1 MTVFQDGIYQ
11 KILISELGTIQSEIL
26 TPAQNLKAQRFLTV
40 LSRDILSLRCDF
52 MSNVCISVSKNKKGK
67 AESFEIT
74 MDDSYPFIYETAFF
88 SFQLK
93 DKISTINEALIAY
106 NLNNNQTEHAFEI
119 LLRNDSDDEYADP
132 VLRISDFQEFNR
144 NLAMI
149 DKIFSYDGRLVKFF
163 NKKGFSVAY
172 YTEND
177 SFSMFETHNFCT
189 QYPSILLSSEM
200 VDIRVQTTH
209 IEMSFG
215 HNNLFKISSQHL
227 KEEHIENLKSTVLFH
242 YNLQANEN
250 QVDLKDLVTVF
261 EMKAI

>member
-1 MTVFQDGIYQ
+1 MTVFQDGVCQ
-11 KILISELGTIQSEIL
+11 KIMISELGTIQSEML
-26 TPAQNLKAQRFLTV
+26 TPAQNLKVQRFLTV

-52 MSNVCISVSKNKKGK
+52 MSNVYISISQNNKGK
-67 AESFEIT
+67 AESFEIV
-74 MDDSYPFIYETAFF
+74 MDDSYPFIYESAFF

-119 LLRNDSDDEYADP
+119 LLRNDSDDEYVDP
-132 VLRISDFQEFNR
+132 VLNISDFQEFNQ
-144 NLAMI
+144 NLAII
-149 DKIFSYDGRLVKFF
+149 DKVFSYDGRLVNFF
-163 NKKGFSVAY
+163 NQKGFSVAY
-172 YTEND
+172 YTQND

-215 HNNLFKISSQHL
+215 HNNLFKISSEHL
-227 KEEHIENLKSTVLFH
+227 KEEHVENLKNIVLFH
-242 YNLQANEN
+242 YNLQNNDN

-261 EMKAI
+261 EMKTI